1 MKKDNGRWANIIK
14 IVAEQLEI
22 LRGQGIAPTLRT
34 MHYRLVSMQVIGN
47 TKNEYTELSK
57 QTARARE
64 DGRLK
69 INCFVDQGREVY
81 DNQYQDDS
89 ELEEPEEYIDRAIST
104 LEELDDDYSE
114 IRIPR
119 WYNQKH
125 YLEIWI
131 EKYALVS
138 TFIQLARGDVPVR
151 IVPNKGYS
159 SLTFMYDNAR
169 RLKRIAADEGKEIHI
184 RYFGD
189 FDPSGSDMD
198 RDIEERLSRY
208 GVPGVDFE
216 RVAVKIEHVQR
227 YNLPPMPTDAES
239 VKKYNNDP
247 RKDTFESE
255 HGGSYAV
262 ELDALTVYAPD
273 DLRQMVQD
281 CIEEFY
287 DQDIYDEEVRT
298 RSTPEFKKEIRQMV
312 HDKTQAFLNDYDV
325 DDVGDDNG
333 DEDIDDDDA
342 GGDDTGTGADAGS
355 DSDSSISTKDDDDNS
370 SDGSNKNK
378 DNNNSSSI
386 DDEERARLT
395 EKFNNMDPKPE
406 VYDIE
411 NVGPTMARK
420 FKEVGFHTA
429 LDVALADAANLSSRD
444 VLYCS
449 RDIALSFINAARRL
463 INGS

>member
-14 IVAEQLEI
+14 IVAEELQT

-34 MHYRLVSMQVIGN
+34 MHYRLFSKQVIGN

-64 DGRLK
+64 DGRLH

-81 DNQYQDDS
+81 GNGYEDDS
-89 ELEEPEEYIDRAIST
+89 ELEDPEQYVDRAISV
-104 LEELDDDYSE
+104 LEDLDDDYSE
-114 IRIPR
+114 MDIPR

-131 EKYALVS
+131 EKYALAS

-159 SLTFMYDNAR
+159 SLTFMWDNAK
-169 RLKRIAADEGKEIHI
+169 RLKRIAENEGKEIHI

-189 FDPSGSDMD
+189 FDPSGYDMD

-208 GVPGVDFE
+208 GVSDVDFE

-239 VKKYNNDP
+239 KKKYDDDP

-273 DLRQMVQD
+273 DLRQMVQG
-281 CIEEFY
+281 CIKEFY
-287 DQDIYDEEVRT
+287 DQDIYDEEVRI
-298 RSTPEFKKEIRQMV
+298 RSTPEFKKETRQMV
-312 HDKTQAFLNDYDV
+312 HDKTQAFLDDYDV
-325 DDVGDDNG
+325 DSHDD
-333 DEDIDDDDA
+333 DED
-342 GGDDTGTGADAGS
+342 
-355 DSDSSISTKDDDDNS
+355 
-370 SDGSNKNK
+370 
-378 DNNNSSSI
+378 NN
-386 DDEERARLT
+386 E
-395 EKFNNMDPKPE
+395 
-406 VYDIE
+406 
-411 NVGPTMARK
+411 
-420 FKEVGFHTA
+420 
-429 LDVALADAANLSSRD
+429 
-444 VLYCS
+444 
-449 RDIALSFINAARRL
+449 
-463 INGS
+463 